1 MGTRGYFPGVKRPV
15 READHSP
22 PFSVEVKNEWSYT
35 STPQYGFMACFSV
48 KKGHRDKFT
57 VTLAVVVLSVK
68 QER

>member
-1 MGTRGYFPGVKRPV
+1 
-15 READHSP
+15 
-22 PFSVEVKNEWSYT
+22 
-35 STPQYGFMACFSV
+35 MACFSV